1 MALSF
6 KSVGVTA
13 QDRQFK
19 TARESTPI
27 GFKTPLRLGTTRTGL
42 LDMHLDIRD
51 QIHDNLRNLLL
62 TNHGERLGLY
72 GFGSNLRPLATERV
86 SKDDFD
92 EEAMLR
98 ILDSVK
104 KYMPF
109 VELDDFDSTIEL
121 INKPYSMVKAA
132 IVVTYNVPRL
142 RVVGKKI
149 GVVIWGIG

>member
-1 MALSF
+1 
-6 KSVGVTA
+6 
-13 QDRQFK
+13 
-19 TARESTPI
+19 
-27 GFKTPLRLGTTRTGL
+27 
-42 LDMHLDIRD
+42 
-51 QIHDNLRNLLL
+51 
-62 TNHGERLGLY
+62 
-72 GFGSNLRPLATERV
+72 
-86 SKDDFD
+86 
-92 EEAMLR
+92 MLR

-121 INKPYSMVKAA
+121 INKPYSMVKAV